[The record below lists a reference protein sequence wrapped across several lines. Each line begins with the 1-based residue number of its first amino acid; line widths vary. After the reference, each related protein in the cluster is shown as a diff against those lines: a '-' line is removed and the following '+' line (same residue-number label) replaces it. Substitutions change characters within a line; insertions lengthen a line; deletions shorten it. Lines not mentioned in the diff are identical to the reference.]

1 MAQTKAVRKY
11 WKSQPVTNF
20 NWERSASSM
29 SEEGSRAIVE
39 DIVINLNCDII
50 AKWLSFKRLRNSHNV
65 PLTEK
70 SILHDE
76 LVVTLMNYLKY
87 PIFEHWADIYTVIID
102 KDKNMCYYKNRLNV
116 LLSYLLFTLGQL
128 PKPIEEDCVKA
139 EALISDYG
147 KRGRRVDVVRINQQA
162 NKQKPIG
169 DTIDMAIDD
178 CYNEYNNLI

>member
-20 NWERSASSM
+20 NWEKDASSM
-29 SEEGSRAIVE
+29 SDEGARAIVE
-39 DIVINLNCDII
+39 DIVINLNCDLL
-50 AKWLSFKRLRNSHNV
+50 AKWLSFKRLRELHHT

-70 SILHDE
+70 SIIHDN
-76 LVVTLMNYLKY
+76 LVKEFMRYLFLPVFDY
-87 PIFEHWADIYTVIID
+87 WAEFYTILVD

-128 PKPIEEDCVKA
+128 PKPSEEDCKRA
-139 EALISDYG
+139 EALIADYG
-147 KRGRRVDVVRINQQA
+147 KRNRRIDVVQINQQE
-162 NKQKPIG
+162 NKQKPLG
-169 DTIDMAIDD
+169 NTIDIAIDD